1 MPAAW
6 TVPPWTTIAIVLI
19 AAAYLRGRIGLPA
32 RFSRGRAACFLAGLA
47 TLWIALASPVD
58 LYANYALWPHM
69 VQHVLLSLVAAPLV
83 VLGMPGVPVFRGLP
97 RSWQRLVG
105 PLLAA
110 RAIRRGYRL
119 LLHPLTAGVLFSLAM
134 WLWHVPV
141 LYDLAVADPFWHAVE
156 HACFLGTGV
165 LVFWNV
171 FEPWPFR
178 SAWSPLPRVLLLLA
192 IDLQN
197 TVFCGILA
205 FAGRPL
211 YASYETTAPMLGV
224 SPVGDQEIAA
234 GLMWVASQAVMLPI
248 AGWLVA
254 RSVRRTNRHSPLAI
268 PTPVSTPASNSTGD
282 SDTAVPTAQ
291 TPPNTPNPRRSRR
304 GRPTLAGALLGPA
317 LRHRWIREGVRWTAF
332 GLLVVVC
339 VDGWFGPQEAPANL
353 AGTLPWTHARGVLVI
368 GILLVGNLACM
379 GCPFMAP
386 RGLLRRFVRP
396 NRPFP
401 KTLRS
406 KWLAVGLVALW
417 LAGYEAFDLWAS
429 PMATAWILAGY
440 VAALLAVDA
449 FFSGA
454 SFCKHV
460 CPLGQLHGAL
470 AETAPVEVGVRDAAV
485 CERCTTMECI
495 RGVPARA
502 AVPAPSPTSS
512 AASLALPVLAT
523 PRSAPAI
530 PGCELHLAQPRKRGN
545 LDCTFCMDCAHA
557 CPHHNVTLVDRR
569 TVEDL
574 ADDPPRS
581 GVGRVSRRLDL
592 AMLAATLVFGAFA
605 NALGMTEPLVA
616 EMLRLSASLGL
627 PDDRVVAFVGTIAVA
642 LLVPALLG
650 AVAAGGS
657 RERFCRG
664 MRGLLPLGAAMW
676 AVHFGFHLVTGFAA
690 GWASLQRAAG
700 DAGLDLGTPQWAL
713 ACCANVPDWLVPA
726 ELLALQLGTLVS
738 AAALLRS
745 LGRHAWPWIAIA
757 AGLCLLGFWIVQVP
771 MDMRGAVA

>member
-6 TVPPWTTIAIVLI
+6 TVPPWTTIAIVLL
-19 AAAYLRGRIGLPA
+19 AAAYLRGRIGLPE

-47 TLWIALASPVD
+47 TLWIALASPID

-97 RSWQRLVG
+97 RSWQRFVG

-110 RAIRRGYRL
+110 RATRRAYRL
-119 LLHPLTAGVLFSLAM
+119 LLHPLTAGILFSLAM
-134 WLWHVPV
+134 WIWHIPA
-141 LYDLAVADPFWHAVE
+141 LYDLAVAVPFWHAVE
-156 HACFLGTGV
+156 HAFFLGTGV

-178 SAWSPLPRVLLLLA
+178 SAWGPLPRVLLLLA

-224 SPVGDQEIAA
+224 SPIADQEIAA

-254 RSVRRTNRHSPLAI
+254 RSVRTSNRRSPLALPSGAGGV
-268 PTPVSTPASNSTGD
+268 PTPSSASSATSSPAR
-282 SDTAVPTAQ
+282 
-291 TPPNTPNPRRSRR
+291 RRS
-304 GRPTLAGALLGPA
+304 RPTLARAVLGPA
-317 LRHRWIREGVRWTAF
+317 LKHRAVRDGVRWIAF
-332 GLLVVVC
+332 ALLVAVC
-339 VDGWFGPQEAPANL
+339 LDGWLGPQEAPANL
-353 AGTLPWTHARGVLVI
+353 AGTLPWTHGRGVVVL

-396 NRPFP
+396 TRPFP
-401 KTLRS
+401 KALRS
-406 KWLAVGLVALW
+406 KWLAVGLVAIW
-417 LAGYEAFDLWAS
+417 LACYEAFDLWAS

-440 VAALLAVDA
+440 VAALIAVDA

-460 CPLGQLHGAL
+460 CPLGQLHGAI
-470 AETAPVEVGVRDAAV
+470 AEAAPVEVGVRDAEI

-495 RGVPARA
+495 RGAPAVA
-502 AVPAPSPTSS
+502 PAP
-512 AASLALPVLAT
+512 AATLALPVLAT
-523 PRSAPAI
+523 PRSATRI
-530 PGCELHLAQPRKRGN
+530 PGCEMHLAQPRKRGN

-557 CPHHNVTLVDRR
+557 CPHDNVDLVDRR

-574 ADDPPRS
+574 ADDPQRS
-581 GVGRVSRRLDL
+581 GVGRISRRLDL
-592 AMLAATLVFGAFA
+592 AMLAAVLVFGAFA
-605 NALGMTEPLVA
+605 NALGMTEPLVEA
-616 EMLRLSASLGL
+616 MRRFSASIGL
-627 PDDRVVAFVGTIAVA
+627 PDDRVVAFVGTLAFA
-642 LLVPALLG
+642 LLVPAVIG
-650 AVAAGGS
+650 VVAAGGS

-664 MRGLLPLGAAMW
+664 MRGLLPLGASMW
-676 AVHFGFHLVTGFAA
+676 AVHFGFHLVTGFSA

-700 DAGLDLGTPQWAL
+700 DVGLDLGTPQWAL
-713 ACCANVPDWLVPA
+713 ACCANVPPWLVPA
-726 ELLALQLGTLVS
+726 ELLALQVGVLVS
-738 AAALLRS
+738 AAALVRS
-745 LGRHAWPWIAIA
+745 LGRRAWPWIAIA
-757 AGLCLLGFWIVQVP
+757 AALCMLGFWIVQVP
-771 MDMRGAVA
+771 MDMRGTVA